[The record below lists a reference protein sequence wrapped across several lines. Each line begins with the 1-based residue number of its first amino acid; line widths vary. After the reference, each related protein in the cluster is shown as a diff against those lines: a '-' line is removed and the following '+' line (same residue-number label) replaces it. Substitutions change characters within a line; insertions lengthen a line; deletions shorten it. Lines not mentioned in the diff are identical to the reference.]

1 MNNKEIAV
9 SFLKLAATGKVGE
22 AYEKYVH
29 PEFRHHNPYFKGD
42 RQSLQEAMAEAAQQ
56 SPNKSLEVMRTL
68 EDGDLVAVH
77 SRLLR
82 ANPTVPE
89 IAVVHIVRIKDGR
102 IIEEWEA
109 AQELP
114 KDSPNE
120 NGAF

>member
-9 SFLKLAATGKVGE
+9 SFLKLAAAGKVDE

-29 PEFRHHNPYFKGD
+29 PDFRHHNPYFKGD
-42 RQSLQEAMAEAAQQ
+42 RQSLQQATEEAAQQ
-56 SPNKSLEVMRTL
+56 SPNKSLEVKRTL

-77 SRLLR
+77 SRLVR
-82 ANPTVPE
+82 AESGAPE
-89 IAVVHIVRIKDGR
+89 ISVVHILRIKDGR
-102 IIEEWEA
+102 ISEEWEA

-114 KDSPNE
+114 KDSPNQ